1 MTLVMAE
8 ATIFNEDCIMKKYIS
23 LLAAFAVLFSCVEKE
38 PEQVLDDQE
47 APVENIV
54 SIFANAPAPHSEAGE
69 DESSSSQPQQSQA
82 TRTQLVDGKKV
93 MWSPGDVVKVC
104 FEPKAYVS
112 HKDATRYGCSSLLSY
127 NATEVSPSAVFSG
140 FWSPADPNKLTSY
153 GVVVYPG
160 NSDNFKFSSVMSNN
174 ANTPSTTI
182 SYELP
187 TEQEAIEGTFAKD
200 LNLSYSLINLSDMS
214 NNTASIQFKNLC
226 SVFCINMP
234 STEYN
239 VKSIKLEVDN
249 NTNNTYMT
257 GLSNLQLS
265 SSVLKE
271 TEAASSSKPTYVILN
286 KADGSDLTPGASYYA
301 VVWAHNYRGV
311 KLTFTNAA
319 GKECVKTASKDA
331 WIMCAAGKKYNFN
344 ISSLSFTEAPYL
356 DVLKESLT
364 VNAKGDITESFTVTA
379 NNSVTVSTD
388 AAWLSAS
395 YADGKCT
402 VTAQKNNTS
411 GTRTA
416 TITINSSDLTK
427 TVKVSQEPVY
437 YSISGSA
444 LTKASDL
451 ADGQMYV
458 ARRQA
463 SSNEYWTVNSSGTL
477 VLGTVSNTS
486 SFTGNQVF
494 IFNKDN
500 SQAAGVSCGS
510 GYSDKYSYMSAG
522 AWQSVW
528 NDQYL
533 NHSFY
538 LGSTKYYFSMYSG
551 WKQNSYSQKTGE
563 DFDIY
568 KANDTNMFNWTG
580 SYFNWGNSGTDKYK
594 WTFYKVVEN

>member
-1 MTLVMAE
+1 
-8 ATIFNEDCIMKKYIS
+8 MKKYIS

-82 TRTQLVDGKKV
+82 TRTQLVDGSKV

-104 FEPKAYVS
+104 FEPVKGDHISSTKNGY
-112 HKDATRYGCSSLLSY
+112 SSLFVNNDTELS
-127 NATEVSPSAVFSG
+127 ASASFSG
-140 FWSPADPNKLTSY
+140 TWSPAKQSLISET
-153 GVVVYPG
+153 GIAVYPG
-160 NSDNFKFSSVMSNN
+160 NTDRFVFSSSVSGDWVF
-174 ANTPSTTI
+174 PTTSI
-182 SYELP
+182 TYTLP
-187 TEQEAIEGTFAKD
+187 KEQEAIEGSFDKD
-200 LNLSYSLINLSDMS
+200 LNLSWALLESSKMAANS
-214 NNTASIQFKNLC
+214 AKVKFANLC
-226 SVFCINMP
+226 SVFCINLP
-234 STEYN
+234 PTDYN
-239 VKSIKLEVDN
+239 LKSIKLEVDN

-257 GLSNLQLS
+257 GISNFKFDG
-265 SSVLKE
+265 SVM
-271 TEAASSSKPTYVILN
+271 TEQEVSSSSKPTYVLL
-286 KADGSDLTPGASYYA
+286 KKEDGSKLKAGASYYA